1 MITRSSNNKDSYDSP
16 QAEVI
21 YLNMSSMLCTSPGA
35 GENEDIGFEDW
46 DLSGAISLF

>member
-1 MITRSSNNKDSYDSP
+1 MITHSSSLKDPYDSP

-46 DLSGAISLF
+46 DLNGSISLF